1 MVQLKDIKRLSLKC
15 KYYEDLYN
23 IIWELNTANKITIN
37 DSKDIKI
44 GLFNTPCGGFG
55 DIIVCKTFY
64 DYLNEWYPNA
74 NIYICT
80 TAPKK
85 YKDLGI
91 EGNIYKLYSLDG
103 NDENECIDYGN
114 LVLKKKVIFDI
125 MITIPIINKT
135 FDIKE
140 FKKLINYAN
149 VFNTFS
155 VSEYNGEY
163 PPYTCPIGVGEDN
176 LGLLFNNFKWKQQ
189 NIISKPYAMVYIQP
203 SPEWG
208 VHSKYCFLSY
218 LEMICKNYHKT
229 HPKFQVVIPKWIDEE
244 VFQNDIFKRKIIQII
259 KKYYDSIYFID
270 ESGGRGMGP
279 IYDKKKSKSKIT
291 FRADILPQ
299 KREIFIS
306 LMKDSIQD
314 ILLTGDQSLTDIL
327 SCCKEKRVWYQIA
340 PWKKGLAYHLSK
352 QVPNKFYSTFKTSC
366 GTLKSININIDWK
379 NFIRENDFR
388 IHGKKR
394 MDSIILGINQLK
406 KSNQYL
412 KNLLHII
419 NHSRYLET
427 AQTKINKLK

>member
-163 PPYTCPIGVGEDN
+163 PPYTFPIGVGEDN

-208 VHSKYCFLSY
+208 FIQNIVSY
-218 LEMICKNYHKT
+218 LI
-229 HPKFQVVIPKWIDEE
+229 
-244 VFQNDIFKRKIIQII
+244 
-259 KKYYDSIYFID
+259 
-270 ESGGRGMGP
+270 
-279 IYDKKKSKSKIT
+279 
-291 FRADILPQ
+291 
-299 KREIFIS
+299 
-306 LMKDSIQD
+306 
-314 ILLTGDQSLTDIL
+314 
-327 SCCKEKRVWYQIA
+327 
-340 PWKKGLAYHLSK
+340 
-352 QVPNKFYSTFKTSC
+352 
-366 GTLKSININIDWK
+366 
-379 NFIRENDFR
+379 
-388 IHGKKR
+388 
-394 MDSIILGINQLK
+394 
-406 KSNQYL
+406 
-412 KNLLHII
+412 
-419 NHSRYLET
+419 
-427 AQTKINKLK
+427 